1 MFADKY
7 RLTWREKDVFRLILL
22 TGSIQ
27 EIGNRLY
34 ITKAT
39 LKTHLWNIYSKC
51 GVHSMSELMAKYFR
65 EVIQAEARG
74 RSNEEMELLDTAR
87 D

>member
-7 RLTWREKDVFRLILL
+7 NLTWREKEVFRLILL

-27 EIGNRLY
+27 EIENRLY
-34 ITKAT
+34 IGKSTV
-39 LKTHLWNIYSKC
+39 KTHLINIYSKC

-65 EVIQAEARG
+65 EVVQ
-74 RSNEEMELLDTAR
+74 EEVRQNAKMELLDTAR